1 MTLAVLAG
9 CLLLLLAAIA
19 AARTF
24 RTQTTL
30 SAPAAGGEISGQLS
44 SPNHKCL
51 AKREVRVDIEP
62 FVASTTPRQHPV
74 VTTDSSG
81 AWHAPADLEDR
92 YAVTVG
98 VTGKTLSFKRHLL
111 CGGARAQQSVGDP
124 NPPNVTP

>member
-1 MTLAVLAG
+1 MAVPFDDLFCQKLEFAG
-9 CLLLLLAAIA
+9 HFRLGFGQSAA
-19 AARTF
+19 
-24 RTQTTL
+24 
-30 SAPAAGGEISGQLS
+30 E
-44 SPNHKCL
+44 
-51 AKREVRVDIEP
+51 REVRVDIEP